1 MSKSLSRYARTQLAS
16 RQRSPAKKSKSPSL
30 EARAREI
37 LSELRRSR
45 SPRRRSPRRL
55 VGTPTTL
62 QQLEYLLLDAA
73 EKKTLREVREKFG
86 DLPLTYTV
94 LERLKQF
101 GDEVAPYY
109 HYTCPR
115 GWEAYTDASLEEVEA
130 AGAFF
135 LNGKGNFC
143 LPRGKGTEKYRVGY
157 RDEQDVTP
165 SLRTVRTNL
174 DAILSRMEKSLE
186 TPEQQAEREA
196 RESAVKASRSA
207 SFSARKTV
215 KQQLEKDAE
224 DRKHEANVKRIA
236 KIMKKKPEY
245 AGSSDEELKTLAE
258 AYLAEATTCADGA
271 GNKDQC
277 TTSGCHYSLGGN
289 CFTETDVNAVKAKIA
304 ARKAAKETGVPITT
318 EELETF
324 AADEELE
331 DWWRQFYRSRKAK
344 KALDRAKERRDDEE
358 RLVRSELSA

>member
-1 MSKSLSRYARTQLAS
+1 MSKSLSRYARAQLAS
-16 RQRSPAKKSKSPSL
+16 RQRSPKKSSKSPSL

-55 VGTPTTL
+55 VGKPTTL
-62 QQLEYLLLDAA
+62 QQLEYMLMEETDRKA
-73 EKKTLREVREKFG
+73 LREVRQKFG
-86 DLPLTYTV
+86 DLPLTYTI
-94 LERLKQF
+94 LERLQEM
-101 GDEVAPYY
+101 GEEVAPYY

-115 GWEAYTDASLEEVEA
+115 GWEAYTDATPGQIED

-135 LNGKGNFC
+135 VNGKGNFC
-143 LPRGKGTEKYRVGY
+143 LPRGTGTAKNRVGY
-157 RDEQDVTP
+157 RDEDDVTP

-174 DAILSRMEKSLE
+174 DALLSRMERSLE
-186 TPEQQAEREA
+186 SPEEQAEREE
-196 RESAVKASRSA
+196 RESAVKASRTA
-207 SFSARKTV
+207 SFNARKTA
-215 KQQLEKDAE
+215 KTALEKDAE

-245 AGSSDEELKTLAE
+245 AGNSDEELKQLAE
-258 AYLAEATTCADGA
+258 DYLQEATTCADKA
-271 GNKDQC
+271 GNKQGCEGD
-277 TTSGCHYSLGGN
+277 GCHYSLGGN
-289 CFTETDVNAVKAKIA
+289 CFVESDVQAVRNKIQ
-304 ARKAAKETGVPITT
+304 ARKEAKESGIPITT
-318 EELETF
+318 EQLESF

-344 KALDRAKERRDDEE
+344 KALDRAKARKDDVE